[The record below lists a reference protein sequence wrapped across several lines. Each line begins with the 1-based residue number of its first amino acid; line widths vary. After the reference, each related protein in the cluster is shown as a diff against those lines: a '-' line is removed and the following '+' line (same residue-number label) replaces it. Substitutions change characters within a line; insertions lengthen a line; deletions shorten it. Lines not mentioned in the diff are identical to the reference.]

1 MLLNWTIRILERVRI
16 SKGERAKLGFWQRR
30 HGISSVEEF
39 FFCHGVLR
47 SLKEWKIRVLGFV
60 ICWAFKMTK

>member
-1 MLLNWTIRILERVRI
+1 MLLNWTIRILARVRI

-39 FFCHGVLR
+39 FFVLR
-47 SLKEWKIRVLGFV
+47 GLKEGKIKVVGCV
-60 ICWAFKMTK
+60 ICWAYKM